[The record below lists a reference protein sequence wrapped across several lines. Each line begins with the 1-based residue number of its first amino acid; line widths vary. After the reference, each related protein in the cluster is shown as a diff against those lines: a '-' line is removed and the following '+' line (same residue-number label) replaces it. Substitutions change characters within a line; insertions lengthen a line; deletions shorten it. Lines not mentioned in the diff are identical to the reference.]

1 MNNRPAIS
9 RRTIPNLPWSFEP
22 NKKDICFV
30 LGLSN
35 TSWPRKEKD
44 LPKDWPVA
52 YKNVRWHRLS
62 ILRSNEE
69 EFKNDG
75 KNYVYLKD
83 MTGKKHSI
91 QDFIDKSIASI
102 KSEKAKGKLKSV
114 HSIAV
119 FYNPHGEDELQ
130 IVEV

>member
-1 MNNRPAIS
+1 MTNRPSIS

-22 NKKDICFV
+22 RKESVCFV
-30 LGLSN
+30 LGLAN

-52 YKNVRWHRLS
+52 YKTVRWHRLD
-62 ILRSNEE
+62 ILKENRE
-69 EFKNDG
+69 EFQLDG

-83 MTGKKHSI
+83 FTGKKHSI

-114 HSIAV
+114 HSIAI
-119 FYNPHGEDELQ
+119 FYNPHGEDEMQ

>member
-1 MNNRPAIS
+1 MKQRPEIS
-9 RRTIPNLPWSFEP
+9 HRTIPNLPWSFEP
-22 NKKDICFV
+22 NKKDVCFV

-35 TSWPRKEKD
+35 TSWPRKEKY

-83 MTGKKHSI
+83 FTGKKHSV
-91 QDFIDKSIASI
+91 QDFINNSIASI
-102 KSEKAKGKLKSV
+102 KREKAKGKLKSV
-114 HSIAV
+114 RSIAV
-119 FYNPHGEDELQ
+119 FYNPHGEDEMQ
-130 IVEV
+130 IIEV

>member
-9 RRTIPNLPWSFEP
+9 RHTIPNLPWSFEP
-22 NKKDICFV
+22 NKKDVCFV

-44 LPKDWPVA
+44 LPKDWPIA
-52 YKNVRWHRLS
+52 YKIVRWNRLD
-62 ILRSNEE
+62 ILKENRE

-83 MTGKKHSI
+83 FTGKKHSI
-91 QDFIDKSIASI
+91 QDFIDKSIANI
-102 KSEKAKGKLKSV
+102 KGEKAKGKLKSV

-130 IVEV
+130 IIEV

>member
-1 MNNRPAIS
+1 MKQRPEIS
-9 RRTIPNLPWSFEP
+9 RRTIPNLPWSFKP
-22 NKKDICFV
+22 NKKDVCFV

-35 TSWPRKEKD
+35 TSWPRKEKY

-83 MTGKKHSI
+83 FTGKKHSV
-91 QDFIDKSIASI
+91 QDFINNSIASI
-102 KSEKAKGKLKSV
+102 KREKAKGKLKSV
-114 HSIAV
+114 RSIAV
-119 FYNPHGEDELQ
+119 FYNPHGEDEMQ
-130 IVEV
+130 IIEV